1 MEKYNNIFNQDFYP
15 TPPHVID
22 LMELNVKGK
31 TILEPSAGKG
41 NIIEYVNNYG
51 AKEVYF
57 CEINSD
63 LATICETKNA
73 TKIKSDFLK
82 VTSEEIVG
90 VDCIVMNP
98 PFSDFKKHLEH
109 AWQIAPDGCEIVSL
123 GNYETIKRLAGFYS
137 DKEIR
142 YIVENFG
149 MFYEI
154 GEVFSDNSERT
165 TNVNIGV
172 IKLFKPIDE
181 NSMNFDDY
189 FDFSEIDIIEQE
201 GVIRY
206 NKIDTYVSSFK
217 YIVKNLDSFFSSIST
232 FREIVKQFSGIDLKV
247 DIGLISGD
255 TTLDK
260 NVFQKQLQKMFW
272 SKVFHEMNIE
282 KYVSS
287 DVMKDINTFID
298 KNKNLPF
305 TKNNIFRMIEIIIGT
320 REHTIKR
327 SIENVIDAFT
337 KHTHENRYNVEGWK
351 TNSGHLLN
359 KKFIVDYFFQTDYN
373 GHTISVKSSNYR
385 HNQLMDLEKVL
396 CVLSG
401 KNYDRVIGI
410 QDTCKGAYFYKDENG
425 NDILKP
431 YSDDHRKN
439 RPNVWYNSEFFEFK
453 GFKKGTIHIKFKD
466 LKVWEN
472 LNRQYASIK
481 GNVLPEK
488 L

>member
-15 TPPHVID
+15 TPRNVID

-41 NIIEYVNNYG
+41 NIIDYVLEYG

-63 LATICETKNA
+63 LSAICEKKNA
-73 TKIKSDFLK
+73 TKIKSNFLE
-82 VTSEEIVG
+82 VTAEEIVG
-90 VDCIVMNP
+90 VDCIIMNP
-98 PFSDFKKHLEH
+98 PFSEFRKHLEH
-109 AWQIAPDGCEIVSL
+109 AWKIAPDGCEIVSL
-123 GNYETIKRLAGFYS
+123 GNENTIKSLTSYYS
-137 DKEIR
+137 DKEIK
-142 YIVENFG
+142 YIVETFG
-149 MFYEI
+149 FWYSL
-154 GEVFSDNSERT
+154 GDVFSNAERK

-181 NSMNFDDY
+181 NSLNFDDY
-189 FDFSEIDIIEQE
+189 FDFTEIEMEEREGIIK
-201 GVIRY
+201 Y

-217 YIVKNLDSFFSSIST
+217 YIVKNLDSFFSNIH
-232 FREIVKQFSGIDLKV
+232 FFKDIVKQFAGIDLK
-247 DIGLISGD
+247 IEINLTSGD
-255 TTLDK
+255 STLDK
-260 NVFQKQLQKMFW
+260 NQFQKQLQKMFW
-272 SKVFHEMNIE
+272 GKVFYEMKIE

-287 DVMKDINTFID
+287 EVMKDINTFID
-298 KNKNLPF
+298 KNRNLPF

-320 REHTIKR
+320 REHTLKR

-359 KKFIVDYFFQTDYN
+359 KKFIVDCFYKVDYN
-373 GHTISVKSSNYR
+373 GNTISPKFNYR
-385 HNQLMDLEKVL
+385 HDQIRDLEKVL

-401 KNYDRVIGI
+401 KNYDKTIGI
-410 QDTCKGAYFYKDENG
+410 QDTCKGAHFVKLEDGTEKL
-425 NDILKP
+425 IP
-431 YSDDHRKN
+431 YSDFHRKN
-439 RPNVWYNSEFFEFK
+439 KPGVWYSTDFFEFK

-472 LNRQYASIK
+472 LNRQYAAIK

-488 L
+488 I